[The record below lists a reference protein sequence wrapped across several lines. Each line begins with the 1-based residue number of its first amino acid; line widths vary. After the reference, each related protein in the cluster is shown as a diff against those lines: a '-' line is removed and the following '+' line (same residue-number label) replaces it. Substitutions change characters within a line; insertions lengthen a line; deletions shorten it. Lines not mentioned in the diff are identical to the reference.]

1 MFSPRQLHP
10 AVARLRV
17 KRAWEIADLS
27 LRFSSASHSLTVWPW
42 ASHLSPNLLP
52 FLGVVRR
59 LCHIDI
65 LGAFQGWYSGSL
77 NREGERNLYP
87 LTITMPLSSSLWAP
101 SCLLCFSSFPLH
113 LCPLHSVLLILS
125 LPPSSQAMLVLSFS
139 CFCIVLR
146 RQLLGMENEEGK
158 ENLSHPR
165 SDDSRFWREWSSSR
179 TFAFSTLAAAVRDST
194 GQQEAQRLEQS
205 GARARLQPRLF
216 KEAVTISAD
225 TCFPA
230 GALKVS
236 PKVRGPTVPV
246 WSICSSSCWMGTKIL

>member
-10 AVARLRV
+10 AVAWLRV

-87 LTITMPLSSSLWAP
+87 LTITMPLSSSPWAP
-101 SCLLCFSSFPLH
+101 SCLLCFSSFPLP

-125 LPPSSQAMLVLSFS
+125 APIPPSNASTVFLLLLYCSASPVAGDGKWGRKRKPFPSRKWRQQVLEG
-139 CFCIVLR
+139 VE
-146 RQLLGMENEEGK
+146 LLAY
-158 ENLSHPR
+158 LY
-165 SDDSRFWREWSSSR
+165 F
-179 TFAFSTLAAAVRDST
+179 
-194 GQQEAQRLEQS
+194 
-205 GARARLQPRLF
+205 
-216 KEAVTISAD
+216 
-225 TCFPA
+225 
-230 GALKVS
+230 
-236 PKVRGPTVPV
+236 
-246 WSICSSSCWMGTKIL
+246 

>member
-1 MFSPRQLHP
+1 
-10 AVARLRV
+10 
-17 KRAWEIADLS
+17 
-27 LRFSSASHSLTVWPW
+27 
-42 ASHLSPNLLP
+42 
-52 FLGVVRR
+52 
-59 LCHIDI
+59 
-65 LGAFQGWYSGSL
+65 
-77 NREGERNLYP
+77 
-87 LTITMPLSSSLWAP
+87 
-101 SCLLCFSSFPLH
+101 
-113 LCPLHSVLLILS
+113 
-125 LPPSSQAMLVLSFS
+125 
-139 CFCIVLR
+139 
-146 RQLLGMENEEGK
+146 MENEEGK
-158 ENLSHPR
+158 ENLSHPG

-246 WSICSSSCWMGTKIL
+246 